1 MTRSSAARGIAS
13 TRCAIIVVMMWAA
26 AARLAAQQGQPS
38 PPATP
43 DSPAIVE
50 QLNRLKTSVGPR
62 WADAVHFWCEAPRAN
77 RADDPVIQPAKIFDN
92 VYAIGNVGTV
102 AYVIQTSAGLMMI
115 DALGANQVE
124 SDLLPGFTKLG
135 LDPAQVKTILVA
147 HGHADHFGGSAY
159 FQQKFGSKVYV
170 SAADWTLMETP
181 PRGRGPGAP
190 PPAAPPKRDGELRD
204 GESVTLGN
212 ITVRAVAVPGHT
224 PGLDG
229 FHHSSPRS
237 RRAARRR
244 AVRRVVADAGTI
256 ERRGDEDLHRLG
268 RSFQAGDDRRRC
280 RRVAAEPSAD
290 GAVPGLADAT
300 LVARARCRT
309 SFCRRPRRISEVPR
323 RDRGMQPDRPRASR
337 ALSGRHL
344 SFVENRSP
352 SAHTSSISSVSAAN
366 C

>member
-1 MTRSSAARGIAS
+1 M
-13 TRCAIIVVMMWAA
+13 
-26 AARLAAQQGQPS
+26 
-38 PPATP
+38 
-43 DSPAIVE
+43 
-50 QLNRLKTSVGPR
+50 
-62 WADAVHFWCEAPRAN
+62 HFWCEAPRAN

-181 PRGRGPGAP
+181 PRGRGPGPGAP

-212 ITVRAVAVPGHT
+212 VSVRAVAVPAT
-224 PGLDG
+224 RPARWA
-229 FHHSSPRS
+229 SSFRSSIEASGTWPRS
-237 RRAARRR
+237 
-244 AVRRVVADAGTI
+244 
-256 ERRGDEDLHRLG
+256 
-268 RSFQAGDDRRRC
+268 
-280 RRVAAEPSAD
+280 SAD
-290 GAVPGLADAT
+290 
-300 LVARARCRT
+300 
-309 SFCRRPRRISEVPR
+309 
-323 RDRGMQPDRPRASR
+323 RG
-337 ALSGRHL
+337 
-344 SFVENRSP
+344 
-352 SAHTSSISSVSAAN
+352 
-366 C
+366 

>member
-1 MTRSSAARGIAS
+1 MTIS
-13 TRCAIIVVMMWAA
+13 TRVAVIVVVTCAA
-26 AARLAAQQGQPS
+26 AVRLAAQQNQ
-38 PPATP
+38 PPAPAKP

-62 WADAVHFWCEAPRAN
+62 WGDAVHFWCEAPRAN

-102 AYVIQTSAGLMMI
+102 AYVIQTPAGLMMI

-159 FQQKFGSKVYV
+159 FQQKFGAKVYV

-181 PRGRGPGAP
+181 PRGRGPGPGAS

-212 ITVRAVAVPGHT
+212 VSVRAVAVPGHT
-224 PGLDG
+224 PGSMAFIFPVLDRG
-229 FHHSSPRS
+229 ERHVAALFGGSWLTPGLLNDEAMKTYIASVGHFRQATVESGVDAWLQNHPLMVPFQDWLTRLSSRGRS
-237 RRAARRR
+237 DMNPFVVGRSEYQKFLDVIDGCSRIALARRA
-244 AVRRVVADAGTI
+244 
-256 ERRGDEDLHRLG
+256 L
-268 RSFQAGDDRRRC
+268 
-280 RRVAAEPSAD
+280 
-290 GAVPGLADAT
+290 
-300 LVARARCRT
+300 
-309 SFCRRPRRISEVPR
+309 
-323 RDRGMQPDRPRASR
+323 
-337 ALSGRHL
+337 
-344 SFVENRSP
+344 
-352 SAHTSSISSVSAAN
+352 
-366 C
+366 

>member
-1 MTRSSAARGIAS
+1 MQKRVVVLSVAVS
-13 TRCAIIVVMMWAA
+13 IVAVLVV
-26 AARLAAQQGQPS
+26 RLAGQPAA
-38 PPATP
+38 PAKP

-50 QLNRLKTSVGPR
+50 QLDRLKKSVGPR

-77 RADDPVIQPAKIFDN
+77 RADDPAIQPAKVFDN

-181 PRGRGPGAP
+181 PRGRGPGTP

-204 GESVTLGN
+204 GESGSMGFIIPVVDRGERHAAALFG
-212 ITVRAVAVPGHT
+212 GSWLT
-224 PGLDG
+224 PGLLNDEAMNTYIASVAHFRQATVDARVDAWLQNHPLMVPFQDWLTRLSSRGRNDANPFVVGRAEYQKFLDVIDG
-229 FHHSSPRS
+229 CS
-237 RRAARRR
+237 RIALARR
-244 AVRRVVADAGTI
+244 
-256 ERRGDEDLHRLG
+256 
-268 RSFQAGDDRRRC
+268 
-280 RRVAAEPSAD
+280 
-290 GAVPGLADAT
+290 GL
-300 LVARARCRT
+300 
-309 SFCRRPRRISEVPR
+309 
-323 RDRGMQPDRPRASR
+323 
-337 ALSGRHL
+337 
-344 SFVENRSP
+344 
-352 SAHTSSISSVSAAN
+352 
-366 C
+366 